1 MAAMRGALLRHL
13 RVRVDSQAAPAAAF
27 SFADLVRRRF
37 SDEAMGSFLDKSD
50 VADRIITVVKNFPKV
65 DPSKPLSDLV
75 VIFCSEMASLSPSI
89 RFEWRFSATKA
100 LVLLSLSSF
109 RTVSGL

>member
-13 RVRVDSQAAPAAAF
+13 RVRVDSQAAPVAAF
-27 SFADLVRRRF
+27 SFAGLIRRRF

-65 DPSKPLSDLV
+65 DPSK
-75 VIFCSEMASLSPSI
+75 
-89 RFEWRFSATKA
+89 
-100 LVLLSLSSF
+100 VLCHI
-109 RTVSGL
+109 TVLPKFDINPRV